1 MNAVT
6 IASVRKN
13 LAAMIDTVQY
23 RKERVIITRHDKP
36 AAALVP
42 VDDAALLDELE
53 DRLDVADALEA
64 IEDYDAHGG
73 VSLQRLET
81 ELDRRA
87 RGPSSRGER
96 R

>member
-13 LAAMIDTVQY
+13 LAALVDEVQY
-23 RKERVIITRHDKP
+23 RKERVLITRHDKP
-36 AAALVP
+36 VAALVP

-53 DRLDVADALEA
+53 DRLDLADAQEA
-64 IEDYDAHGG
+64 IEDYDANGG

-81 ELDRRA
+81 DLDQRTM
-87 RGPSSRGER
+87 GSSSRGER

>member
-13 LAAMIDTVQY
+13 LAALIDEVQH
-23 RKERVIITRHDKP
+23 RKERLIITRHDKP
-36 AAALVP
+36 VAALVP

-53 DRLDVADALEA
+53 DRLDLVDALEA
-64 IEDYDAHGG
+64 IEDYDVNGG

-81 ELDRRA
+81 DPDQRTM
-87 RGPSSRGER
+87 GSNSRGGQR
-96 R
+96 